1 MGKLD
6 IKQISKIFVV
16 QLLSHVQLFAT
27 LWTAARQASLSF
39 NISQSLL
46 KLMSF
51 ESMMPSNLLSSIIP
65 FSSCLQTFPA
75 SGSWEHLGFRE
86 VMKSMELNKGGQLK
100 YSFLPTMFSFVQYS
114 FVQFQSSKVAGVR

>member
-75 SGSWEHLGFRE
+75 SGSFPMSQLFA
-86 VMKSMELNKGGQLK
+86 SGGQ
-100 YSFLPTMFSFVQYS
+100 SI
-114 FVQFQSSKVAGVR
+114 R